1 MRGGLAV
8 WRGVAGGAAGE
19 LGDRLGFA
27 EHEALG
33 DQKALS
39 RGGDRTSKGRG
50 AVRTCGPWLTTVTP
64 RTTPVRKDTLHVQ

>member
-8 WRGVAGGAAGE
+8 WRGVAGGAAGV

-39 RGGDRTSKGRG
+39 RGAYGRTHI
-50 AVRTCGPWLTTVTP
+50 
-64 RTTPVRKDTLHVQ
+64 RKLSQ